1 MSNGN
6 GDTRLAIEAYLSVA
20 RERARPQ
27 ELAAVAADLHNLA
40 SLYEAKGGGEAYHVY
55 CQREWYSLAAPP
67 FYASS
72 LAICLGH
79 RDSRIVGHYGID
91 VGAQDAKRVP
101 KGESLVR
108 WVGWGYRVNP

>member
-6 GDTRLAIEAYLSVA
+6 GDTRLAIEAYLSEA
-20 RERARPQ
+20 RERPRPQ

-40 SLYEAKGGGEAYHVY
+40 SFYEAKGGGEAYRVY

-72 LAICLGH
+72 LAFCLGH
-79 RDSRIVGHYGID
+79 GDSRIVVHCR
-91 VGAQDAKRVP
+91 AKL
-101 KGESLVR
+101 S
-108 WVGWGYRVNP
+108 